1 MSLVYQNKPL
11 GKRQIA
17 DAVRLANQAQRL
29 DLTTHNQKVL
39 PEPEVKTTEV
49 KDTSEHDDEKK
60 TKKFKLW
67 PFG

>member
-17 DAVRLANQAQRL
+17 DAVRLADQAQRL
-29 DLTTHNQKVL
+29 DLTTYNQKVL
-39 PEPEVKTTEV
+39 PESEVKTTEV
-49 KDTSEHDDEKK
+49 KDTSEYDDEKK